1 MHRDSSNTLTRLAP
15 AARRRPLPEGEAD
28 LRLASARRRPLPGG
42 EANGPAARLSAIQG
56 FALLQGRTTLVIL
69 AGGGAVLHA
78 LNMFNSPSW
87 LAAGQEGALVAR
99 AWSLLQGREL
109 WGDLV
114 THAPGGVLL
123 LSGWLAVMGG
133 FG

>member
-1 MHRDSSNTLTRLAP
+1 MLSLSD
-15 AARRRPLPEGEAD
+15 
-28 LRLASARRRPLPGG
+28 RLASVRAVAARSTPGG
-42 EANGPAARLSAIQG
+42 L
-56 FALLQGRTTLVIL
+56 ALVQGRTTVVML

-78 LNMFNSPSW
+78 LNMFNAPSW

-123 LSGWLAVMGG
+123 LSGWLAVMAG
-133 FG
+133 FGALADSGRL